1 MEYTMNMVDATY
13 DMAQLDDYDVG
24 DYSQLLEF
32 LNSPNFR
39 TFGEGL
45 EQCYD
50 HPVRVFSVSYCSPPL
65 RHHYMLKRS

>member
-45 EQCYD
+45 EGII
-50 HPVRVFSVSYCSPPL
+50 
-65 RHHYMLKRS
+65 RSKMPKDCALTPKKFLESKHARF